1 MLKIFLVEDEVVV
14 REGLRDSIPW
24 AQYGYQFEGEATDGE
39 TALPQI
45 REKKPDVLITDI
57 KMPFMDGL
65 ALSRLVSEE
74 FPETKI
80 ILISGHEDFEFAQE
94 AISIGIEQ
102 YLLKP
107 ITRATLLETLD
118 TVRKKIEDERAQK
131 EYLRQFQAEAQEYE
145 QYARRKFFEQI
156 ASGVLPVQD
165 IYSRA
170 KELNIDIDA
179 PCYNT
184 VLLTFAAEENAAAY
198 SQTIAELL
206 ERLMEYFLRY
216 PEFLVFR
223 YNQMTYAVLIKG
235 TEQNIHEL
243 SSRCAENIRRRCD
256 AGGPNVSWHVAISSP
271 VQRLSGLPK
280 CFAEANHILSYRHLM
295 PQKHILTKGL
305 VAGKKNA
312 ESAVSL
318 DKLDASKADPTLL
331 RNFLQTGLRDE
342 IDDFVSEYVDSLGEM
357 INVTMFRQY
366 IMLNARFTATIAAQ
380 SFGCTQ
386 EDYLSALSYKG
397 LLDKDIGK
405 EELKA
410 YISELLLHAIL
421 LREKKSGGQHKAI
434 LKKATKFIDENY
446 TDANISLNTV
456 AQAINISTNY
466 FSGIFS
472 QEMGLTFVEY
482 LTNKRME
489 KAKLL
494 LRQTGMRSGEVA
506 FEVGY
511 RDPRYFS
518 FMFRKTQG
526 CTPSNYRNGESS
538 KHDY

>member
-1 MLKIFLVEDEVVV
+1 MLKIFLVEDESIV
-14 REGLRDSIPW
+14 REGIRDSIPW
-24 AQYGYQFEGEATDGE
+24 AQYGFSFEGEATDGE
-39 TALPQI
+39 TALPLI
-45 REKKPDVLITDI
+45 RKKRPDVLITDI

-74 FPETKI
+74 FPGIKI

-107 ITRATLLETLD
+107 ITKTALLETLD
-118 TVRKKIEDERAQK
+118 TVRKKIEEERAQQ

-156 ASGVLPVQD
+156 ASGALPVED

-170 KELNIDIDA
+170 KELHIDIA
-179 PCYNT
+179 ASCYNA
-184 VLLTFAAEENAAAY
+184 VLLTFAAEENADAY
-198 SQTIAELL
+198 SQAVAELL
-206 ERLMEYFLRY
+206 EKLMEYFLRY

-223 YNQMTYAVLIKG
+223 YNLMTYAVLIKG
-235 TEQNIHEL
+235 TAESIQEL
-243 SSRCAENIRRRCD
+243 SARCAENIRRRCD
-256 AGGPNVSWHVAISSP
+256 AGGSNVTWHVAVSSP
-271 VQRLSGLPK
+271 VPRLSGLPR
-280 CFAEANHILSYRHLM
+280 CFAEATHILSYRHLM
-295 PQKHILTKGL
+295 PQKHILTKEL
-305 VAGKKNA
+305 VAKKRSA

-318 DKLDASKADPTLL
+318 DKLDASKTDPMLL
-331 RNFLQTGLRDE
+331 RNFLLTGLRDE

-366 IMLNARFTATIAAQ
+366 IMLSARFSAIIAART
-380 SFGCTQ
+380 FGCSQ
-386 EDYLSALSYKG
+386 EEFLSALHCTDM
-397 LLDKDIGK
+397 LDRDIDRDA
-405 EELKA
+405 LKT
-410 YISELLLHAIL
+410 YISELLHTAIL
-421 LREKKSGGQHKAI
+421 IREKESGGQHKAI
-434 LKKATKFIDENY
+434 LQKATRFIDEHY
-446 TDANISLNTV
+446 ADANISLNAV

-489 KAKLL
+489 RAKQL
-494 LRQTGMRSGEVA
+494 LRQTAMRSGEVA
-506 FEVGY
+506 LEVGY

-526 CTPSNYRNGESS
+526 CTPSSYRSGESS
-538 KHDY
+538 KHEN